1 VDLVELAMV
10 YDADAGVVGE
20 LRYFFGKLAGR
31 HCGLCDITH
40 GTLRPKPAFEDLRYS
55 MGMPVQIWH
64 RNEQPADVAEFTASR
79 TPIVVG
85 RRADGTLVEL
95 LAAAALDGCEG
106 DVERFAVK
114 LDRALVGVG
123 SRGDGEMP

>member
-1 VDLVELAMV
+1 MDLVELAMV